1 MEVHWLHPN
10 AYSEAERL
18 VAEAR
23 IRDIAA
29 DQTDLID
36 VRITT
41 RSTQHHR
48 LGEQEVHIICE
59 ARGKQI
65 VASRTRAEAGLA
77 LNEALDVFERE
88 VLRMRDR
95 RIERR
100 TERPQEP
107 PELGIIDRILVD
119 EGFGFILT
127 DAGERV
133 YFHRNAVHDGLE
145 FDRLAEGQRVG
156 LNFEGG
162 VEGPQAT
169 VVVRP
174 PPDASTP

>member
-1 MEVHWLHPN
+1 MEVHWLHPD
-10 AYSEAERL
+10 AYSDAERFS
-18 VAEAR
+18 AEAR
-23 IRDIAA
+23 IREIAA

-48 LGEQEVHIICE
+48 VGEQEVHIICE

-65 VASRTRAEAGLA
+65 VAARTRAEAGLA

-95 RIERR
+95 RTERR
-100 TERPQEP
+100 SERPQEP

-127 DAGERV
+127 DAGEQV

-145 FDRLAEGQRVG
+145 FEQLEEGQRVG
-156 LNFEGG
+156 LNFEAG